1 MIWPKARWKLASYE
15 SSFKYFMLMSYAS
28 NCLRIRVLRQHTRH
42 CWKHAILGQIWGVRV
57 EPILEFFI
65 YFCLFSGGS
74 VGLLLSK
81 EWRCKILMKIEEFVR
96 IVQLSVQWYY
106 TKHPIV
112 QILVKSK
119 QNQNQSQ
126 LRFVKMLHNKL
137 EEIPNVSR
145 YDFYHYL
152 GNVHKW
158 CWRGQ
163 KVENPA

>member
-1 MIWPKARWKLASYE
+1 
-15 SSFKYFMLMSYAS
+15 
-28 NCLRIRVLRQHTRH
+28 
-42 CWKHAILGQIWGVRV
+42 
-57 EPILEFFI
+57 
-65 YFCLFSGGS
+65 
-74 VGLLLSK
+74 
-81 EWRCKILMKIEEFVR
+81 MKIEEFVR

-119 QNQNQSQ
+119 QNQSQ
-126 LRFVKMLHNKL
+126 LRFVKMPHNKL

-145 YDFYHYL
+145 YGFYHYL

>member
-81 EWRCKILMKIEEFVR
+81 EWRCKILMKIEEFLK
-96 IVQLSVQWYY
+96 I
-106 TKHPIV
+106 KA
-112 QILVKSK
+112 
-119 QNQNQSQ
+119 NQNQICRKEMV
-126 LRFVKMLHNKL
+126 LRFVKMPHNKL